1 MLGANQ
7 AGSVW
12 TRAWSAGVRRPLT
25 VAACAAIL
33 LFTTLALASA
43 PSASA
48 DSGSFT
54 SYSSTQKIPVPPAS
68 AFAGQGGCDGWALA
82 VGTNQVF
89 NVFHHL
95 STLTVACHN
104 QTDAS
109 ACWDPRHITDGSGN
123 EFATEGQPGLHLDAA
138 TGKLYVFAV
147 RTSDQTGGVVCIDTT
162 TAASNTNPF
171 CGFTALTAVGDAPLQ
186 NGYAGIANP
195 SLIGSHW
202 YAFNYVGGAAPTGTQ
217 DKLLCFDVSTA
228 GPCSGQPFSVTI
240 GSGAVATDG
249 YPEPAQA
256 AIGKDVI
263 IPINV
268 GGADELACFDDTSQA
283 NCAGSW
289 PATLASSNYVS
300 QHGAP
305 FPLMDGTGAIL
316 GVCLPNSG
324 VSCFTLG
331 GDSTPTPAN
340 LASTIGGGTSPWSG
354 PAIVLGP
361 RVYIPDG
368 NTENVDCF
376 DYNTGAN
383 CANFPKH
390 LDNLDLLYTVN
401 PDPQRP
407 TCIWVNADNGAAQI
421 QNFDAYTGSTCG
433 KGDVRVLASQFVV
446 PQAACTPNNYD
457 ALQVVSPTPDTYT
470 SGTITFN
477 DGDGNPI
484 PGAADRPLD
493 ATGATSLTGLN
504 LNTPTGL
511 PQFVIALS
519 GETGDPGQIEVKLD
533 WTATYDPSCVG
544 PGTTASPPPAPPA
557 PPASGGSSAAAP
569 TLSGAPSISGTP
581 LPGSTLTCQPGSWTG
596 SPTGFTYGWNRNGNP
611 IAGATGATYVV
622 QIADEAATITCTVV
636 ARNATGSS
644 KPANSPGVVI
654 GYPAAMGCPKP
665 TGSLA
670 GTTVGVFPLGGTQD
684 GERKI
689 NNRFNR
695 TQNGFDNFCLYAG
708 WGIRVGYPSTHLLA
722 KLSTAARSRYAGKA
736 VLALTANPYY
746 ALNGVKPGTK
756 LATVAKKLHVAK
768 PFHVGV
774 NFWYFLPGKNATGVL
789 KVRGGIIQEVGLANV
804 ALTRTRAQQRTF
816 IRSFTNS

>member
-1 MLGANQ
+1 MLGATQ

-12 TRAWSAGVRRPLT
+12 ARAWSASARRPLA
-25 VAACAAIL
+25 VAACAAML
-33 LFTTLALASA
+33 LCSLLVLASA
-43 PSASA
+43 PPASA

-68 AFAGQGGCDGWALA
+68 AFAGQGGGDGWALA

-89 NVFHHL
+89 NVFHHQQ
-95 STLTVACHN
+95 TLTVACHN
-104 QTDAS
+104 QADATP
-109 ACWDPRHITDGSGN
+109 CWDPRHITDGSH
-123 EFATEGQPGLHLDAA
+123 EFATQGQPGLHLDQAS
-138 TGKLYVFAV
+138 GKLYVYAT
-147 RTSDQTGGVVCIDTT
+147 RDDHTGGVVCIDTT
-162 TAASNTNPF
+162 AAATNPNPF
-171 CGFTALTAVGDAPLQ
+171 CGFTALSAAGESPIGG
-186 NGYAGIANP
+186 NGYIGDP

-202 YAFNYVGGAAPTGTQ
+202 YAMNYAPGVGAVGTQ
-217 DKLLCFDVSTA
+217 NKVMCFDVSTA
-228 GPCSGQPFSVTI
+228 AACAGQPFTVSL
-240 GSGAVATDG
+240 GAGNDQDND
-249 YPEPAQA
+249 YPEPEQT
-256 AIGKDVI
+256 AIGNKVI
-263 IPINV
+263 IPV
-268 GGADELACFDDTSQA
+268 TMDGQQKLACLDDATQSD
-283 NCAGSW
+283 CAGSW
-289 PATLASSNYVS
+289 PVNVSGYVS

-305 FPLMDGTGAIL
+305 FPLMDGSGAIL
-316 GVCLPNSG
+316 GVCLPSTG
-324 VSCFTLG
+324 APCFTLT

-340 LASTIGGGTSPWSG
+340 LAATIGSGTSPWSG

-361 RVYIPDG
+361 RVYVPDG
-368 NTENVDCF
+368 NTEDVDCF

-390 LDNLDLLYTVN
+390 LDNLNLLYSVN

-407 TCIWVNADNGAAQI
+407 TCIWVNADGGSAQI

-433 KGDVRVLASQFVV
+433 KGDVRVLASQFVI

-493 ATGATSLTGLN
+493 ATGTTSLAGLN
-504 LNTPTGL
+504 LNTATGL

-519 GETGDPGQIEVKLD
+519 GESGDPGQIEVKLT

-544 PGTTASPPPAPPA
+544 PGTTATPPPT
-557 PPASGGSSAAAP
+557 SGGSSAAPP

-596 SPTGFTYGWNRNGNP
+596 SPTGFTYGWSRNGNP
-611 IAGATGATYVV
+611 IAGATGSTYVV

-644 KPANSPGVVI
+644 KPATSPGVVI

-670 GTTVGVFPLGGTQD
+670 GTTVGLFPLGGTQD

-722 KLSTAARSRYAGKA
+722 KLSSTARTRYAGKA

-789 KVRGGIIQEVGLANV
+789 KVRGGVIQEVGLANL